1 MKPILIIVAT
11 IGLSVSGAMADS
23 LISKNVDTSFPVD
36 REFKTASIAT
46 PTDPVEKP
54 IKILRKTDR
63 LPGVTETATASPKA
77 ALQRMQ

>member
-11 IGLSVSGAMADS
+11 IGFSASAAMADS
-23 LISKNVDTSFPVD
+23 LLTKNVDVSFPVD

-46 PTDPVEKP
+46 PTDPAEKP

-63 LPGVTETATASPKA
+63 LPGLTETATASPQA